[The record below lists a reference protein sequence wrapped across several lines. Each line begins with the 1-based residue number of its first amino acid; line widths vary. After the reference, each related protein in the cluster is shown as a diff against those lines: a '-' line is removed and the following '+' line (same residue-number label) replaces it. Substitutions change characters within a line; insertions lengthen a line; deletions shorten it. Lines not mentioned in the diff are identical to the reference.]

1 MSKNQQK
8 SAFLLEKIEKTLK
21 NCQLA
26 EITRAEKEG
35 VKLPTV
41 AEELTKYI
49 TNPDKPEY
57 YMQFSYV
64 NKLGINPS
72 SKYNTPVGIY
82 SYPITEYSLRSLM
95 AGQIP
100 FASDRTYIIV
110 FKLRN
115 DEGVVFNPDPGM
127 GHAGAIPVDGFTG
140 GLTRDEYFDFVKE
153 IYSDDFVNNYSRK
166 HMGKTFRSP
175 MSWLRGAQ
183 RDVNVAKEGR
193 ITVSNKKM
201 LRDIIVKVATK
212 NYPPLQAKIDVSM
225 WYKYVVNDYI
235 LEMLRP
241 PFGKASRQRAAASPG
256 DWASKMYAYTDSKR
270 PSFGGKAERALKEA
284 FTQLKEELIDKY
296 IIRPETL
303 EHRFS
308 SAGPIFNQDPEQP
321 WNSAP
326 DWFMDIA
333 VSDAFKDAAASA
345 KQPHYLGIL
354 WNLTREAAH
363 EDPIVWSSMLRKL
376 GIAGVVDANKGSVIH
391 AAEPTQAVFFSR
403 GDLELVEVFQNELS
417 PYKVRQ
423 REVSEMLPVFH
434 RAFIEKWGRK
444 PSVQEREKFAYIAQA
459 RGFTS
464 HNQEVSFAE
473 EQAQK
478 IGEDPDKVYNPDDDH
493 IDLSKHT
500 L

>member
-1 MSKNQQK
+1 VDLLRESQK
-8 SAFLLEKIEKTLK
+8 IISQI
-21 NCQLA
+21 Q
-26 EITRAEKEG
+26 EITRADKEG
-35 VKLPTV
+35 VELPTV

-49 TNPDKPEY
+49 SNPDKPEY

-110 FKLRN
+110 FKPRS
-115 DEGVVFNPDPGM
+115 DEGIIYNPDPGM
-127 GHAGAIPVDGFTG
+127 GYAGAIPVEGFSG
-140 GLTRDEYFDFVKE
+140 GLTRDEFFDFVKE
-153 IYSDDFVNNYSRK
+153 IYSDDFVLDYSKR

-193 ITVSNKKM
+193 ITPSNKKM
-201 LRDIIVKVATK
+201 LRDIIRKVAAK
-212 NYPPLQAKIDVSM
+212 NYTPLQSKMDVSE
-225 WYKYVVNDYI
+225 WYKSAVNQYI
-235 LEMLRP
+235 LELLRA
-241 PFGKASRQRAAASPG
+241 PFGKADRQAASRAASRIYGFVDP
-256 DWASKMYAYTDSKR
+256 KR
-270 PSFGGKAERALKEA
+270 PSFGGRAERALKEA

-303 EHRFS
+303 EHRYS

-333 VSDAFKDAAASA
+333 VSDAFKDAAVSA

-354 WNLTREAAH
+354 WNLTREASH

-376 GIAGVVDANKGSVIH
+376 GIDGIVDANKGSVIH
-391 AAEPTQAVFFSR
+391 GAEPTQAVFFSR

-423 REVSEMLPVFH
+423 REVSEMLPIFH

-464 HNQEVSFAE
+464 QNQEVSFAE
-473 EQAQK
+473 DQAQE
-478 IGEDPDKVYNPDDDH
+478 IGEDADKVYDPEKDH

>member
-1 MSKNQQK
+1 MNLLRESQELISK
-8 SAFLLEKIEKTLK
+8 ID
-21 NCQLA
+21 
-26 EITRAEKEG
+26 EITRADKEG
-35 VKLPTV
+35 VELPTV

-49 TNPDKPEY
+49 SNPDKPEY

-95 AGQIP
+95 TGQIP

-110 FKLRN
+110 FKPRS
-115 DEGVVFNPDPGM
+115 DEGIIYNPDPGM
-127 GHAGAIPVDGFTG
+127 GYAGAIPVEGFTG
-140 GLTRDEYFDFVKE
+140 GITRDEYFDFVKE
-153 IYSDDFVNNYSRK
+153 IYSDDFVRSYSKK

-193 ITVSNKKM
+193 ITPSNKKM
-201 LRDIIVKVATK
+201 LKDIIVKVAAK
-212 NYPPLQAKIDVSM
+212 NYPPLQPKMDVSE
-225 WYKYVVNDYI
+225 WYKHVVKQYT
-235 LEMLRP
+235 LEMLRA
-241 PFGKASRQRAAASPG
+241 PFGKADRQAATHAASRIYGTAAGYDLGRKP
-256 DWASKMYAYTDSKR
+256 DPKR
-270 PSFGGKAERALKEA
+270 PTFGGKAERALKEA
-284 FTQLKEELIDKY
+284 FTQLKEELIDIY

-303 EHRFS
+303 EHRYS
-308 SAGPIFNQDPEQP
+308 SAGPTFNQDPEQP
-321 WNSAP
+321 WNNAP

-354 WNLTREAAH
+354 WNLTREASH
-363 EDPIVWSSMLRKL
+363 EDPIIWSSMLRKL
-376 GIAGVVDANKGSVIH
+376 GITGVVDANKGSVIH

-423 REVSEMLPVFH
+423 REVSEMLPIFH
-434 RAFIEKWGRK
+434 RAFIEKWDRK
-444 PSVQEREKFAYIAQA
+444 PSVQEREKFVYLAQG
-459 RGFTS
+459 RGFTTQ
-464 HNQEVSFAE
+464 NQEVSFAE

-478 IGEDPDKVYNPDDDH
+478 IGEDPDKVYDPDDDH

>member
-1 MSKNQQK
+1 MN
-8 SAFLLEKIEKTLK
+8 LLRESQELISRID
-21 NCQLA
+21 
-26 EITRAEKEG
+26 EITRADKEG
-35 VKLPTV
+35 VELPTV

-49 TNPDKPEY
+49 SNPDKPEY

-110 FKLRN
+110 FKPRS
-115 DEGVVFNPDPGM
+115 DKGIIYNPDPGM
-127 GHAGAIPVDGFTG
+127 GYAGAIPVEGFSG
-140 GLTRDEYFDFVKE
+140 GLTRDEFFDFVKE
-153 IYSDDFVNNYSRK
+153 IYSDDFVLDYSKR

-183 RDVNVAKEGR
+183 RDVNVAKGGR
-193 ITVSNKKM
+193 ITPSNKKM
-201 LRDIIVKVATK
+201 LRDIIVKVAAK
-212 NYPPLQAKIDVSM
+212 NYPSLQTKMDVSK
-225 WYKYVVNDYI
+225 WYTYVVKEYT
-235 LEMLRP
+235 LEMLRA
-241 PFGKASRQRAAASPG
+241 PFGEASRQRAIASPG
-256 DWASKMYAYTDSKR
+256 DWASKLYASVDSKR
-270 PSFGGKAERALKEA
+270 PSFGGRAERALKEA

-296 IIRPETL
+296 IIRPETV
-303 EHRFS
+303 ERRFS

-321 WNSAP
+321 WNNAP

-333 VSDAFKDAAASA
+333 ASDAFQSVAAAT
-345 KQPHYLGIL
+345 KQPHYLGML
-354 WNLTREAAH
+354 WNLTREASH
-363 EDPIVWSSMLRKL
+363 EDSIVWSSMLRRL
-376 GIAGVVDANKGSVIH
+376 GITGVVDTNKGSVIH
-391 AAEPTQAVFFSR
+391 PAEPTQAVFFSR

-423 REVSEMLPVFH
+423 REVSAMLPIFH

-444 PSVQEREKFAYIAQA
+444 PSVQEREKFAYVAQA

-464 HNQEVSFAE
+464 QNQETSFAE

-478 IGEDPDKVYNPDDDH
+478 IGEDADKVYDPDKDH